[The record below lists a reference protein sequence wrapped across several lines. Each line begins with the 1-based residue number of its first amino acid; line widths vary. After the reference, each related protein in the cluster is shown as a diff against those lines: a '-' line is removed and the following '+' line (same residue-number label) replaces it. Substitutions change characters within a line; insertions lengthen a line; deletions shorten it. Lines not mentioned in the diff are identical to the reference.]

1 MKITVAKSAGFC
13 FGVNRALKIVDELIG
28 KKENIYT
35 LGPIIHNDY
44 VVNDLKSKGV
54 QICNDIEKIKKGDT
68 IVLRSHGVSLNEKEL
83 IKQKGADII
92 DATCPFVQKIQ
103 QIVQTNSLDGK
114 IVLIAGDPNH
124 PEVRGIKG
132 HCLNESYVFQ
142 NAKELEQ
149 IANIHKDILKKDIII
164 VSQTTFSLPEWEKC
178 LIVAKKLYT
187 NAKIFDTI
195 CSATSKRQR
204 EAEKLSKE
212 SDLMIVIGGRNSS
225 NTAKLNDICQKSCQ
239 TYLVENA
246 LELPISA
253 LQSKKNIGVTAG
265 ASAPANIIEEVIES
279 MTKVIEENQN
289 KQEQEMNFNFE
300 AMLEESLKNLNTEDK
315 VHGVV
320 ISVNP
325 SEVYV
330 DVGRKQAGIIPR
342 NELSSDPDVNPADIV
357 KVGDELDLLIMR
369 TNDQEGTIT
378 LSKKRIDIRKSWD
391 TFEKAK
397 ENGDILKGIV
407 REVSQY
413 GLIVNSNSVNVF
425 IPRSQASASRYT
437 KIEDLL
443 DQEVEFR
450 IIEIDSRRRRVIG
463 SIRSVLQ
470 ERQDELSKKFW
481 ETAKVGDKL
490 KGTVVSIKSY
500 GAFIDLGGVDGLAH
514 ISELSWKK
522 IHDPSE
528 VLKIG
533 DTVEV
538 TIKSLDPENKKVG
551 LTYRNPDENPWNIIA
566 KKYNVGDII
575 EVQITGIVDYGVFAK
590 VIEGVEGLIHISEIS
605 NKKIDTPKGIFS
617 IGDKV
622 KVKILMIDAENK
634 KIKLSS
640 KQVEKEEIVN
650 ELSNPVENSETTS
663 KE

>member
-68 IVLRSHGVSLNEKEL
+68 VVLRSHGVSLNEKEL
-83 IKQKGADII
+83 ISQKGADII

-124 PEVRGIKG
+124 PEVKGIKG

-149 IANIHKDILKKDIII
+149 IANIHKDLLKKDIII

-195 CSATSKRQR
+195 CSATSKRQK
-204 EAEKLSKE
+204 EAEKLSKR
-212 SDLMIVIGGRNSS
+212 SDLMIVIGGKNSS
-225 NTAKLNDICQKSCQ
+225 NTAKLKDICQKSCQ

-246 LELPISA
+246 LELPFSA

-300 AMLEESLKNLNTEDK
+300 EMLEESLKNLNNGDR

-320 ISVNP
+320 ISINP

-342 NELSSDPDVNPADIV
+342 NELSSDPDVNPADVV
-357 KVGDELDLLIMR
+357 KIGDELDLLIMR

-391 TFEKAK
+391 AFEKAK

-407 REVSQY
+407 KEVSQY
-413 GLIVNSNSVNVF
+413 GLIVNSNSVNIF

-437 KIEDLL
+437 KIENLL

-450 IIEIDSRRRRVIG
+450 IIEIDSRRHRVVG

-528 VLKIG
+528 VLNIG

-622 KVKILMIDAENK
+622 KVKILMIDVENK

-640 KQVEKEEIVN
+640 KQAEKEEIIN
-650 ELSNPVENSETTS
+650 ELSNPVENSETS